1 VAEAP
6 TLTDF
11 KETARLFR
19 ALAHPL
25 RLAITCGLARSPVT
39 QGEIVAVLGRPQ
51 STVAQHLAKLRTAWV
66 VAGSREG
73 AQVVFHVTDPAAG
86 AVIEAVCRQRHNNA
100 LKEITWQKLGE
111 LDWNS
116 I

>member
-1 VAEAP
+1 VPEAP

-19 ALAHPL
+19 ALSHPL
-25 RLAITCGLARSPVT
+25 RLAITCGLVRSPVT

-51 STVAQHLAKLRTAWV
+51 STVAQHLAKLRTAGV
-66 VAGSREG
+66 VSGRREG
-73 AQVVFHVTDPAAG
+73 AQVVFHVSDPAAG
-86 AVIEAVCRQRHNNA
+86 AVIEAVCRQRHNDA
-100 LKEITWQKLGE
+100 LREITWQKLGE